1 MSQNKA
7 LESLI
12 SGDKQE
18 DIDFFLESRDNMYYQ
33 VVNCKNVYAP
43 QEAIKTYQKAM
54 YKVPADVLYRMVSD
68 MMEINKYIKL
78 KSLK

>member
-1 MSQNKA
+1 MSQNRT

-33 VVNCKNVYAP
+33 VVNARNFTAP

-54 YKVPADVLYRMVSD
+54 YKVPSDVLYRMVSD
-68 MMEINKYIKL
+68 MMEISKYIKL

>member
-1 MSQNKA
+1 MSQNRT

-54 YKVPADVLYRMVSD
+54 YKVPSDVLYRMVSD
-68 MMEINKYIKL
+68 MMEIDKYVKYR
-78 KSLK
+78 K